1 MAETVAE
8 IADLPN
14 LDGKRFFDETHVTE
28 GMATLLRQVF
38 QRLTGQ
44 SDQGVYRLKQAMGGG
59 KTHNLLAAALLAR
72 DPGLRTSVFPRLGVA
87 PDARTIRVCA
97 FSGRETD
104 MQDYLWVRIFR
115 DLGREAQWTRTTEV
129 PGPST
134 WAKVI
139 GEEPALILLDEL
151 PPYFVSLVGQ
161 QAGAQTSEADRL
173 AIALA
178 NLMNAILSNKLPNCC
193 LVISD
198 LVGSW
203 AQGAA
208 LVQQAISN
216 ASNEVTRAA
225 MDLVPVRLDSGE
237 LYGILQRKLFEKLPG
252 KAERRKVG
260 QQYAT
265 ALRTAVQQG
274 IVPESYERWAQEVVD
289 AYPFHPGL
297 RELFARFRE
306 NEDFQ
311 QTRGTLRL
319 AQRMVAGAWAERPG
333 KPAPAE
339 TALLLHPHMVDL
351 TDHDTASTFE
361 RVNPALNNA
370 RARDIATVDGT
381 GIAQKV
387 SADIGDPTGFD
398 AAKLLFVSSLPV
410 GPNALQGLN
419 AEEVAAYLAAP
430 GRDVSSANAAL
441 MIRLEEDSWYLHR
454 RTDGRWH
461 YRNVK
466 NVTSAIRERVET
478 LHQNERIKE
487 VANYLRASFD
497 PTRTSPLRPTEAKH
511 AYQRLLVFPT
521 PAEISATISWNET
534 LLVIL
539 TPSAG
544 GFPPEITKVWDN
556 AVYPNRLLFLFGRD
570 TFTKVT
576 LAAAYKKAAEDQVD
590 AFIADGINDVSPEMK
605 QAKDARERNAAG
617 FLSALRETFTQ
628 LYFPDLQGRLR
639 AVPLRLQLDGNQF
652 VGQLAILDTLK
663 DEQKFR
669 TDVDTD
675 RFRNEFETHVFP
687 TQEATW
693 RQLMET
699 TAQQADWYLVPPGGH
714 ETMKTRAFTQDVW
727 RDDGGDYIKKGPF
740 PQDPTSVQPQLDFRD
755 ASTGRCSL
763 RIVARHAD
771 RVHYE
776 EGGSPAT
783 VNSPVVQNGRL
794 ETSALKVSF
803 LAIDTSGRHQ
813 PGPVV
818 EWQNTIQVK
827 YDLRYQNGAHTITLK
842 AVPQGTI
849 RFSLDGSD
857 PRNGAIYDGAF
868 QAPASTKLVQAVAEQ
883 SGITSSVTQVPI
895 PTIGGGPGSPK
906 FRPNPTL
913 RAEWTRRLSRSDRAG
928 SYRLLQVLK
937 RHAAKLSG
945 AQVNVSVAGSEHW
958 IDVSFGRSIVRT
970 AEEIEKIADTH
981 VEELRQ
987 SGPTVAVALSVL
999 HIFFDS
1005 GSALE
1010 EAARELEEPLNADEV
1025 KQ

>member
-8 IADLPN
+8 IADLGK

-38 QRLTGQ
+38 QRLTGE

-72 DPGLRTSVFPRLGVA
+72 DPGLRKSVLSKLGVA
-87 PDARTIRVCA
+87 PDKRTIRVCA

-115 DLGREAQWTRTTEV
+115 DLGREAHWSRTAEV

-151 PPYFVSLVGQ
+151 PPYFVSLGSQ
-161 QAGAQTSEADRL
+161 QGSAQSSEADRL

-198 LVGSW
+198 LTGSW
-203 AQGAA
+203 ADGSAR
-208 LVQQAISN
+208 VQQAVNN
-216 ASNEVTRAA
+216 ATNEVTRAA
-225 MDLVPVRLDSGE
+225 MDLIPVRLDSGE

-252 KAERRKVG
+252 ENERRKVG
-260 QQYAT
+260 QQYAS
-265 ALRTAVQQG
+265 ALRTAIQQG
-274 IVPESYERWAQEVVD
+274 IVPESYERWAQEVAA

-297 RELFARFRE
+297 HELFARFRE

-319 AQRMVAGAWAERPG
+319 AQRMVSGAWAG
-333 KPAPAE
+333 KAAIAE

-351 TDHDTASTFE
+351 ADRDTASTFE
-361 RVNPALNNA
+361 RINPSLNNA
-370 RARDIATVDGT
+370 RARDIATIDGT
-381 GIAQKV
+381 GIAQKI
-387 SADIGDPTGFD
+387 SINLGDPTAAD
-398 AAKLLFVSSLPV
+398 TAKLLFVSSLPV

-466 NVTSAIRERVET
+466 NVTSAIRDRVET
-478 LHQNERIKE
+478 LRQNERITE
-487 VANYLRASFD
+487 VANYLRATFD
-497 PTRTSPLRPTEAKH
+497 PAKASPARLSEARH
-511 AYQRLLVFPT
+511 AYQKLLVFPA
-521 PAEISATISWNET
+521 PADIPAAVTWSET
-534 LLVIL
+534 LLVIV

-544 GFPPEITKVWDN
+544 GFPPELARVWDS
-556 AVYPNRLLFLFGRD
+556 AVYQNRLLFLFGSD

-576 LAAAYKKAAEDQVD
+576 MAAAYKKAAEDQVGEFV
-590 AFIADGINDVSPEMK
+590 AQKMNDSSPEMM
-605 QAKDARERNAAG
+605 QARDALERNTAG

-628 LYFPDLQGRLR
+628 LYFPDHTTAQLR
-639 AVPLRLQLDGNQF
+639 PVALRLDFTNNQF
-652 VGQLAILDTLK
+652 VGQLATLDTLL
-663 DEQKFR
+663 DQQKFR
-669 TDVDTD
+669 KDVDTD
-675 RFRNEFETHVFP
+675 SFRAEFETYVFR

-693 RQLMET
+693 RSLMEA
-699 TAQQADWYLVPPGGH
+699 TARQVDWYLVPPGGH
-714 ETMKTRAFTQDVW
+714 ETMRTKAFTQDVW

-740 PQDPTSVQPQLDFRD
+740 PQDPTSVQAQLDFRD
-755 ASTGRCSL
+755 PSTGRCSL

-794 ETSALKVSF
+794 ETTALKASF
-803 LAIDTSGRHQ
+803 LAIDSSGLHE
-813 PGPVV
+813 PGPAV
-818 EWQNTIQVK
+818 EWQSTIEIKYDVK
-827 YDLRYQNGAHTITLK
+827 YRGGAHHVTLK
-842 AVPQGTI
+842 ALPQGTI
-849 RFSLDGSD
+849 RYSLDGSD
-857 PRNGAIYDGAF
+857 PRNGAIYDDEFAVPGGI
-868 QAPASTKLVQAVAEQ
+868 TLVLAVAEHA
-883 SGITSSVTQVPI
+883 GIASSVTKVPI
-895 PTIGGGPGSPK
+895 PILAGGGPQQ
-906 FRPNPTL
+906 FRPNPTQK
-913 RAEWTRRLSRSDRAG
+913 AEWTRPLSRSDRAG
-928 SYRLLQVLK
+928 SYKLLQVLK
-937 RHAAKLSG
+937 RHAARLGG
-945 AQVNVSVAGSEHW
+945 ASVNVSVAGSEHW
-958 IDVSFGRSIVRT
+958 IDVSAGRSIVRT
-970 AEEIEKIADTH
+970 ADQVEELTNKY

-987 SGPTVAVALSVL
+987 NGPNVAVTLTML
-999 HIFFDS
+999 HVYFDS

-1010 EAARELEEPLNADEV
+1010 EAARELSEPLNADEV